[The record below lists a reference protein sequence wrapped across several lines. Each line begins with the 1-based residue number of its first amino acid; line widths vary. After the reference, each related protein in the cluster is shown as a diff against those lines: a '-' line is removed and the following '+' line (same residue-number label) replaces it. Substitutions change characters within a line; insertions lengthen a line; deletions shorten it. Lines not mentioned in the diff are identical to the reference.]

1 MYLHHYTNIFTQDAH
16 EKGLSL
22 YMEPGFEFW
31 KQVITGDS
39 DTLYIKWWP
48 IQFTM
53 WKLFNSGPKSENSI
67 DGCLFNCKM
76 TLVAIF
82 WARETSRQWNKN
94 DGLSYI
100 AQEP

>member
-53 WKLFNSGPKSENSI
+53 
-67 DGCLFNCKM
+67 
-76 TLVAIF
+76 
-82 WARETSRQWNKN
+82 
-94 DGLSYI
+94 
-100 AQEP
+100 